1 MIPNAVD
8 GEAFYPPSRATEKRS
23 EGKSSSRSSGSESSN
38 NSSNSGSAKRSGKK
52 EVTIVVSV
60 RLTYRKGIHLLAKLI
75 PLTLKRNK
83 NVRFIIAGSGPM
95 ECIYAKCVKKRT
107 KECKGKVE
115 FLGDAK
121 HENVPNILRR
131 GIFFE
136 LFVDRGVLYGYCRS
150 RELRVGGGG
159 DRRRWRSRSVT
170 GSHDGHFSG
179 GVGEEINDGNGNGR
193 RKKKTE
199 SGKTKRNNV
208 LFFSP
213 ADGFWFVRAAR
224 KKP

>member
-1 MIPNAVD
+1 M
-8 GEAFYPPSRATEKRS
+8 EKKAFYPPSRATEKRS

-38 NSSNSGSAKRSGKK
+38 NSSNSGSSKRSGNEK
-52 EVTIVVSV
+52 EVTIVVCS

-95 ECIYAKCVKKRT
+95 EPHLREVCEKTHK

-131 GIFFE
+131 GDIF
-136 LFVDRGVLYGYCRS
+136 
-150 RELRVGGGG
+150 
-159 DRRRWRSRSVT
+159 
-170 GSHDGHFSG
+170 
-179 GVGEEINDGNGNGR
+179 
-193 RKKKTE
+193 
-199 SGKTKRNNV
+199 
-208 LFFSP
+208 
-213 ADGFWFVRAAR
+213 
-224 KKP
+224 